1 MPFSSSESV
10 NSTSASNIGDLLQE
24 GNFQKGIKITA
35 FVFLLLLSMP
45 GKALLIAVV
54 CKNANQRMRAPKH
67 ASNYFIFNMA
77 CADVS
82 LTVYML
88 FLSALSTLH
97 IATSGLSRESQAS
110 FFHF

>member
-1 MPFSSSESV
+1 MLFSSSESV

-54 CKNANQRMRAPKH
+54 CENANQRMRAP
-67 ASNYFIFNMA
+67 SNYFIFNMA

-88 FLSALSTLH
+88 FLSASSTLH
-97 IATSGLSRESQAS
+97 IATSGLSRKSQAS